1 VPRTPKRAQPRHAD
15 PTERRL
21 RKVPRLAAALGG
33 TALALGGLVA
43 AQAFAGGAVG
53 DAVAALRDLGP
64 GDTTR
69 TTRVA
74 ADPPPAPAI
83 VPDQPART
91 TDGTLLRPRFRVVDS
106 TRLKPAPAPEPR
118 RARLAERVE
127 RQAVESETI
136 PSFGVAMINILGS
149 NHTQGGKGG
158 YAPGVNRAYTATRM
172 LLAQGVSIIG
182 FSEIQTDQ
190 LGVFRN
196 NAPSYAVYPGTELG
210 GKGVPQSVAWDTR
223 VWSLVEASE
232 IYIPFSGQIRP
243 QPVVKLA
250 HVETG
255 TEIWVMNV
263 HNSPQGME
271 GERDRAE
278 AIEISRLNELI
289 ATGDPVVVTGD
300 FNEKQE
306 VLCRITASTGLQ
318 SAVGGGNCYPPPQQ
332 MRVDWIFAS
341 PELAVESYRVT
352 REAPVPSITDH
363 AVLYSRLSL
372 S

>member
-1 VPRTPKRAQPRHAD
+1 MPGSRKRVQPRHAD
-15 PTERRL
+15 VTGQPVRRSRRAGL
-21 RKVPRLAAALGG
+21 LGG
-33 TALALGGLVA
+33 AALALVGLVA
-43 AQAFAGGAVG
+43 AQGLAGGVVG
-53 DAVAALRDLGP
+53 DAIAALGGP
-64 GDTTR
+64 GAGDR
-69 TTRVA
+69 EALVVS
-74 ADPPPAPAI
+74 D
-83 VPDQPART
+83 PARPT
-91 TDGTLLRPRFRVVDS
+91 TASGEAPEATAGTMLRPRFRVVDA
-106 TRLKPAPAPEPR
+106 TRLKPAPEEPK
-118 RARLAERVE
+118 RAKLAERVE
-127 RQAVESETI
+127 RQSATQDTI
-136 PSFGVAMINILGS
+136 PEFGVAMINILGS

-190 LGVFRN
+190 LGVFRR
-196 NAPSYAVYPGTELG
+196 NAPSFAVYPGTALG

-223 VWSLVEASE
+223 VWSLVEATE

-250 HVETG
+250 HTGTG

-263 HNSPQGME
+263 HNSPHRLE

-278 AIEISRLNELI
+278 TIEISKLNELI
-289 ATGDPVVVTGD
+289 ATGVPVVVTGD

-341 PELAVESYRVT
+341 PAFAVESYRVT
-352 REAPVPSITDH
+352 RDAPVPSITDH